1 MNDLNEKILEINPI
15 SILSGN
21 CILCIF
27 SIIINIIEVSI
38 ILYFKFLHSIL
49 YHLLLFMSLSEI
61 VNCIFHIIQSI
72 LIMLNVENTF
82 YIINSFI
89 IYFTDTFSIILL
101 GCLCDSMNVSILK
114 HNKKISINQSYKLFS
129 FIFSAVLTIICFIF
143 YILRKDKDEK
153 FIYSEFISW
162 KFISN
167 ENLFQV
173 NKLSIN
179 FFTYLITIAIYFLI
193 ISYSFFL
200 IYRIYCFINE
210 KSLDE
215 AKKTKLNEFK
225 IKMIKYPFFGI
236 LWISSLFLYSF
247 SELFFGNNDNDIF
260 SKVKIIKIKY
270 FIYFIYCF
278 ISSLRGVLFFK
289 LFISNEKIKKFI
301 QLKIKSII
309 ILDDIFDH
317 EIEGNKSKDN
327 YSINDNDNRVDEKNN
342 LFQEGLIDDRDTK
355 NNSSKD
361 EDEKSD
367 NENNSGSDDENL
379 IKVSSAT
386 MNKNNIEEDLFQSLS
401 SLSETTKDYASE
413 NKKKINKNI

>member
-72 LIMLNVENTF
+72 LIMLNIENTF

-327 YSINDNDNRVDEKNN
+327 
-342 LFQEGLIDDRDTK
+342 
-355 NNSSKD
+355 
-361 EDEKSD
+361 
-367 NENNSGSDDENL
+367 
-379 IKVSSAT
+379 
-386 MNKNNIEEDLFQSLS
+386 
-401 SLSETTKDYASE
+401 
-413 NKKKINKNI
+413 

>member
-27 SIIINIIEVSI
+27 SIMINIIEVSI

-61 VNCIFHIIQSI
+61 INCIFHIIQSI

-143 YILRKDKDEK
+143 YILTKDKDEK
-153 FIYSEFISW
+153 FIYTEFISW

-225 IKMIKYPFFGI
+225 IKMIKYPFFGF
-236 LWISSLFLYSF
+236 LWISSLILYSI

-301 QLKIKSII
+301 QLRIKSII
-309 ILDDIFDH
+309 ILDDIFEH
-317 EIEGNKSKDN
+317 EIEGTKSKDN
-327 YSINDNDNRVDEKNN
+327 YSINDNRGDEKNN

>member
-1 MNDLNEKILEINPI
+1 MNDLNGNILEINPI
-15 SILSGN
+15 PILSGN

-27 SIIINIIEVSI
+27 SIIINVIEVSI
-38 ILYFKFLHSIL
+38 IFYFKFLHSIL

-61 VNCIFHIIQSI
+61 INCIFHIIQSI
-72 LIMLNVENTF
+72 LIMLNVGNTF
-82 YIINSFI
+82 YIINSLI

-129 FIFSAVLTIICFIF
+129 FIFSGVLTIIYFIF
-143 YILRKDKDEK
+143 YLMSTDEK
-153 FIYSEFISW
+153 FIYTELISW

-167 ENLFQV
+167 DNLFQV
-173 NKLSIN
+173 KKLSIN
-179 FFTYLITIAIYFLI
+179 YFTYLITIAIYSLI

-210 KSLDE
+210 KSLDD

-225 IKMIKYPFFGI
+225 IKMIKYPFFGF

-260 SKVKIIKIKY
+260 SKVRIIKIKY

-309 ILDDIFDH
+309 ILDNIFDH
-317 EIEGNKSKDN
+317 EIEGTKSKDN
-327 YSINDNDNRVDEKNN
+327 FSINDNDMKEDEKKNI
-342 LFQEGLIDDRDTK
+342 FQEGLIDDRDTK
-355 NNSSKD
+355 KDSSKE

-367 NENNSGSDDENL
+367 NENNSGTDDENF
-379 IKVSSAT
+379 IKNSSAI
-386 MNKNNIEEDLFQSLS
+386 MNRNNFEYDLLQSLS
-401 SLSETTKDYASE
+401 SLSESREDIASE
-413 NKKKINKNI
+413 NQKKINKNI

>member
-153 FIYSEFISW
+153 FIYTEFISW

>member
-27 SIIINIIEVSI
+27 SIIFNIIEVSI

-153 FIYSEFISW
+153 FIYTEFISW

>member
-27 SIIINIIEVSI
+27 SIMINIIEVSI

-61 VNCIFHIIQSI
+61 INCIFHIIQSI

-101 GCLCDSMNVSILK
+101 VCLCDSMNVSILK
-114 HNKKISINQSYKLFS
+114 HNKKISINQSYELYS
-129 FIFSAVLTIICFIF
+129 FIFSTVLTIICFIF
-143 YILRKDKDEK
+143 YILTKDKDEK
-153 FIYSEFISW
+153 FIYTEFISW

-210 KSLDE
+210 KSQDE

-225 IKMIKYPFFGI
+225 IKMIKYPFFGF
-236 LWISSLFLYSF
+236 LWIFSLILYSF
-247 SELFFGNNDNDIF
+247 SELFFGNSDNDIF

-301 QLKIKSII
+301 QLRIKSIL
-309 ILDDIFDH
+309 ILDDIFEH
-317 EIEGNKSKDN
+317 EIEGTKSKDN
-327 YSINDNDNRVDEKNN
+327 YCINDNDNRGDEKNN

-361 EDEKSD
+361 EDKKSD
-367 NENNSGSDDENL
+367 NENNNGSDDENL

-386 MNKNNIEEDLFQSLS
+386 MNTNNIEEDLFQSLS
-401 SLSETTKDYASE
+401 SLSETTKEYASE
-413 NKKKINKNI
+413 NKKKINKKI

>member
-153 FIYSEFISW
+153 FIYTEFISW

-413 NKKKINKNI
+413 NKKKIKKNI

>member
-153 FIYSEFISW
+153 FIYTEFISW

-179 FFTYLITIAIYFLI
+179 FFAYLITIAIYFLI

>member
-1 MNDLNEKILEINPI
+1 MNKLNDNILGINPI

-27 SIIINIIEVSI
+27 SIMINIIAVSI

-72 LIMLNVENTF
+72 LVMLNANLNSL
-82 YIINSFI
+82 YIINSLI

-114 HNKKISINQSYKLFS
+114 HNKKIYVNQSYKLFS
-129 FIFSAVLTIICFIF
+129 FIFSAVLTIVYSIF
-143 YILRKDKDEK
+143 YLISKEDK
-153 FIYSEFISW
+153 FIYTELISW
-162 KFISN
+162 KFLSN
-167 ENLFQV
+167 ENFSQV
-173 NKLSIN
+173 ENLSIN
-179 FFTYLITIAIYFLI
+179 FFSYLITTVIYSLI

-210 KSLDE
+210 KSQED

-225 IKMIKYPFFGI
+225 FKMIKYPFFGF
-236 LWISSLFLYSF
+236 LWISSLILYSF
-247 SELFFGNNDNDIF
+247 SELFLGNNENDSDMF
-260 SKVKIIKIKY
+260 SKVKIIRIKY
-270 FIYFIYCF
+270 FLYFIYCF

-309 ILDDIFDH
+309 ILDNILEN
-317 EIEGNKSKDN
+317 EIEGIKTKDN
-327 YSINDNDNRVDEKNN
+327 NINNNEKKNV
-342 LFQEGLIDDRDTK
+342 FQEGLIDDRD
-355 NNSSKD
+355 SKTNTNTNTD
-361 EDEKSD
+361 SKEEDEKSD
-367 NENNSGSDDENL
+367 DDDGDDSDDEINKKN
-379 IKVSSAT
+379 ISAQL
-386 MNKNNIEEDLFQSLS
+386 NRNNIEDDLIQSLS
-401 SLSETTKDYASE
+401 SLNETKKDNASE
-413 NKKKINKNI
+413 NQKKFSKNI

>member
-27 SIIINIIEVSI
+27 SIMINIIEVSI

-61 VNCIFHIIQSI
+61 INCIFHIIQSI

-114 HNKKISINQSYKLFS
+114 HNKKISINQSYKLYS
-129 FIFSAVLTIICFIF
+129 LIFSAVLTIICFIF
-143 YILRKDKDEK
+143 YILTKDKDEK
-153 FIYSEFISW
+153 FIYTEFISW

-210 KSLDE
+210 KSQDE

-225 IKMIKYPFFGI
+225 IKMIKYPFFGFF
-236 LWISSLFLYSF
+236 WISSLILYSF
-247 SELFFGNNDNDIF
+247 SELFFGNSDNDIF

-301 QLKIKSII
+301 QLRIKSIL
-309 ILDDIFDH
+309 ILDDIFEH
-317 EIEGNKSKDN
+317 EIEGTKSKDN
-327 YSINDNDNRVDEKNN
+327 YCINDNDNRGDEKNN

-355 NNSSKD
+355 NKSSKD
-361 EDEKSD
+361 EDKKSD

-386 MNKNNIEEDLFQSLS
+386 MNTNNIEEDLFQSLS
-401 SLSETTKDYASE
+401 SLSETTKEYASE
-413 NKKKINKNI
+413 NKKKINKKI